1 MRRHDG
7 IRQRKSVA
15 AALAAMFLVL
25 SACSG
30 DHDPAAIPVSGRT
43 ASSSSATTQPT
54 DTSTDGFQLNA
65 QDIAFD
71 VDLIEVTV
79 GEATTVT
86 FNNND
91 TGIPHNFHVE
101 AGDVDA
107 KTDITPGPDTQS
119 LEFTIDEAGTYTF
132 ICDVHPNMTGEV
144 VAT

>member
-1 MRRHDG
+1 
-7 IRQRKSVA
+7 
-15 AALAAMFLVL
+15 MFLVL

-30 DHDPAAIPVSGRT
+30 DDDPAAIPVSGGT
-43 ASSSSATTQPT
+43 ASSATTQPT
-54 DTSTDGFQLNA
+54 EAAVDGFQVNA

>member
-7 IRQRKSVA
+7 IRQRKTVA
-15 AALAAMFLVL
+15 PALAGVLLVL

-30 DHDPAAIPVSGRT
+30 DDDQAATPVSGGT
-43 ASSSSATTQPT
+43 ASSTTTQPT
-54 DTSTDGFQLNA
+54 DAAAEGFQVSA

-71 VDLIEVTV
+71 VDVIEVIV
-79 GEATTVT
+79 GETTTVI

-91 TGIPHNFHVE
+91 TGIPHNFHVQ

-107 KTDITPGPDTQS
+107 KTDIAPGPDTQS

-144 VAT
+144 VVT